1 MTIIR
6 LVIIVNSTKHICS
19 GNKHTSTIEILIRT
33 AITITMS
40 SFWLHIIDVST
51 IVTDK
56 QMSPTDRCPTYTIV
70 LRQTHVT
77 ARQMSLA
84 AQCQR
89 QTNVTYRLMSQTD
102 NVTYRLMTQTDNCHR
117 QTNITYR

>member
-1 MTIIR
+1 MAIIETIIR

-51 IVTDK
+51 FVIIDK
-56 QMSPTDRCPTYTIV
+56 QMSPTDRCPIYTIV
-70 LRQTHVT
+70 LRQTDVIDRQMSLSDNVTDRQLSEGDKCHQQTDVT
-77 ARQMSLA
+77 ARQMSPTV
-84 AQCQR
+84 QW
-89 QTNVTYRLMSQTD
+89 
-102 NVTYRLMTQTDNCHR
+102 
-117 QTNITYR
+117 